1 MELYIY
7 QRHFAHISL
16 SIFVGGGLAFAAGSA
31 ASECGHADESVVSV
45 SGSPAAGGVDT
56 LCLPHLPYTHLLHHP
71 LYTAPHPRRCVL
83 QNYGKHSLLKPYKSA
98 IYLKIYIH
106 FVIMMCYVVAVGPG
120 DQLLRPERK
129 TSEQSE
135 DELDSADSKLTHTCY
150 TLIHDDHS
158 NKC

>member
-1 MELYIY
+1 ME
-7 QRHFAHISL
+7 HWAHISL
-16 SIFVGGGLAFAAGSA
+16 SISVGGGLAFAAGSA

-71 LYTAPHPRRCVL
+71 LYTAPHPCRCVL
-83 QNYGKHSLLKPYKSA
+83 HNSGKHSLLKPYKSA
-98 IYLKIYIH
+98 INLKMYIH

-129 TSEQSE
+129 TLEQSE
-135 DELDSADSKLTHTCY
+135 DELDSADSKLTHICY
-150 TLIHDDHS
+150 TLIHDDQS